1 MAKNYINSNDHIF
14 YYIKNGKGIELSY
27 SLREKFQNK
36 LIFDI
41 DRLSIYGM
49 TYEFGYSLV
58 RSVDLSQSNIYD
70 NLNISLNVT
79 DNKLKVNSS
88 VSINEFTYDL
98 TTTGDSYDELKP
110 IFEIGSSVT
119 LTGLYCSFYGSNTIT
134 SLTVTHDSNYIYYNN
149 DLKLNPTDVYDNK
162 YNTFTT
168 YTGSLETLYNLNV
181 NFEDDHHNISTKT
194 IPLEFKNHIFICES
208 SMSSFL
214 TLNDFITNADTTIK
228 YDKLR
233 SNLEDVNLTL
243 SNSKNNSYVFICIP
257 SRLSNELE
265 NVPSSVHSPSYIFG
279 FIADSLTEFYNIG
292 TYSYTNGASF
302 VENYNVYKSSS
313 IKNIYHTL
321 RFK

>member
-98 TTTGDSYDELKP
+98 TTTGKNNDELKP
-110 IFEIGSSVT
+110 IFEIGSFIS
-119 LTGLYCSFYGSNTIT
+119 LTGLHCSFYGSNTIT
-134 SLTVTHDSNYIYYNN
+134 SLTVTNDSNYVCYNDN
-149 DLKLNPTDVYDNK
+149 LVLNPTDR
-162 YNTFTT
+162 YNNTYYAFTT
-168 YTGSLETLYNLNV
+168 YGSSLETLYNLNV

-208 SMSSFL
+208 SMPSFA
-214 TLNDFITNADTTIK
+214 TLNDFIKNADTTIK

-243 SNSKNNSYVFICIP
+243 SNSENNSYVFICIP

>member
-1 MAKNYINSNDHIF
+1 M
-14 YYIKNGKGIELSY
+14 
-27 SLREKFQNK
+27 
-36 LIFDI
+36 
-41 DRLSIYGM
+41 
-49 TYEFGYSLV
+49 
-58 RSVDLSQSNIYD
+58 
-70 NLNISLNVT
+70 
-79 DNKLKVNSS
+79 
-88 VSINEFTYDL
+88 
-98 TTTGDSYDELKP
+98 
-110 IFEIGSSVT
+110 
-119 LTGLYCSFYGSNTIT
+119 TGLHCSFYGSNTIT
-134 SLTVTHDSNYIYYNN
+134 SLTVTNDSNYVCYTDN
-149 DLKLNPTDVYDNK
+149 LVLNPTDRYDNT
-162 YNTFTT
+162 YYAFTT
-168 YTGSLETLYNLNV
+168 YGSSLETLYNLNV

-214 TLNDFITNADTTIK
+214 TLNDFITNANTIIK

-243 SNSKNNSYVFICIP
+243 SNSENNSYIFVCIP

-265 NVPSSVHSPSYIFG
+265 NVPSSVYSTSYIFG

-292 TYSYTNGASF
+292 TFSYTNGASF